1 MGINYY
7 TIFRNL
13 KSTNVLLD
21 ISGNIKLTDI
31 NFFTYK
37 TKKIFNLITNYASA
51 PEIFQLK

>member
-1 MGINYY
+1 MGINFF

-13 KSTNVLLD
+13 KSSNVLLD